1 MKRVKKVI
9 LCMMALVLSCG
20 ILFGLSRQTGL
31 RNKSEDVKPPLFD
44 TPSYVE
50 LKDGE
55 SLLVKIAGDINC
67 KLGSFSVVLVNTD
80 PEGDGKVSFKL
91 TKENGEV
98 VFDYAIDETC
108 VTVGEWTVAG
118 TPDFDLVKGE
128 TYELLIGADG
138 CNPYFIKTQKD
149 ATNKALPFSE
159 TVYKITRDTNEAEDE
174 LENGI
179 SLGTSII
186 SEKPTTYGDIFY
198 YSIPIVIIFT
208 ALFILLVILG
218 IDGFKDILSKIPVG
232 TVISKAGNEIFLVV
246 LFVTICFSI
255 SINGYLEG
263 INISADSAGYLREAV
278 NMAAGNG
285 FRYDGIAG
293 YNNTWFAN
301 WPILYPLMIA
311 IVMKLTGAE
320 VYLASKILSMILV
333 GILLIILRCVYKKD
347 AWFYALFMSNLGLM
361 YLYWYSWSELPFIL
375 FMVLF
380 VLSLSAVIKDETIN
394 IKRYVLL
401 GMTIV
406 LCFLTRYFG
415 MFCFGVMGFYI
426 LELMVSRFMDEKYKT
441 SPFLKRVLSGE
452 IIAMIITSVISGLIC
467 VGYMINNKIQNGMP
481 SGVSRSMWWDD
492 YQSLTNDLIK
502 ALLAEFFNIFH
513 LETPSYVSGLSYA
526 KGTLIVILIVIVTAV
541 FIAKRCK
548 RHTRSS
554 VFITTSVIYYGM
566 FIVIRY
572 FSSMDTFYY
581 RFFAPATFLLTLG
594 LAELIIEDI
603 KGKKYESYILVA
615 ATILFAIFACSDLT
629 DHIMKNKLSYYEI
642 VQMSWDEDY
651 AEIPDHSVV
660 IFSTLDYRSLFY
672 RPDVIEG
679 TIDPEDTMDSLKDR
693 YYGSN
698 YMCILTDD
706 AKAMREANF
715 YDDSIEEAIDDAL
728 TSAGKYCVIELSR

>member
-55 SLLVKIAGDINC
+55 SLLVKITGDISC
-67 KLGSFSVVLVNTD
+67 KLGSLSLVLVNTD
-80 PEGDGKVSFKL
+80 PEGDGEVSFKL

-98 VFDYAIDETC
+98 VFDYAIDETR

-128 TYELLIGADG
+128 NYELLIRADG

-159 TVYKITRDTNEAEDE
+159 TVYKITRDANETGDE

-375 FMVLF
+375 FMVMF
-380 VLSLSAVIKDETIN
+380 VLSLSAVIKDEKIN

-401 GMTIV
+401 GITIV

-426 LELMVSRFMDEKYKT
+426 LELMVSRFMDEKYKN
-441 SPFLKRVLSGE
+441 SSFLKRVLSGQ

-467 VGYMINNKIQNGMP
+467 VGYMFNNKIQNGMP

-513 LETPSYVSGLSYA
+513 LDTPSYVSGLSYA

-603 KGKKYESYILVA
+603 KEKKYESYILVA

-706 AKAMREANF
+706 AKTMREANF